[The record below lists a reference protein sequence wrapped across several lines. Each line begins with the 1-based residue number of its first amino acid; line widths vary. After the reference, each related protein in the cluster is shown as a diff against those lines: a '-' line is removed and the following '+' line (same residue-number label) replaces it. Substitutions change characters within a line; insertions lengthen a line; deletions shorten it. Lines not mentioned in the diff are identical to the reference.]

1 MADSSTG
8 SVRSQC
14 PYCGVG
20 CGLELLPPA
29 QPGQAVKRD
38 GEGNPIWSARGDRQH
53 PSSLG
58 QVCIKGATVGE
69 TLARGRLRE
78 PLYRPRL
85 DQDFQAIS
93 WDAAFDLLEGRIRS
107 TLASKGPQAIAMYGS
122 GQFHTEDYYLAQKL
136 LKGALGTN
144 NFDANSRLCMSSAV
158 AGYTRSLGSDGPP
171 CCYEDLDHCSVAFLI
186 GTNTAE
192 CHPVLFQRLLKRKK
206 RHPKDLTVV
215 VVDPRATDTT
225 KAADHHLA
233 IKPGSDLALLHGI
246 AHLVIEAGGLDADF
260 IEEATEGLA
269 PFAQLI
275 AEATPARTAELCGI
289 SEQQL
294 REVAL
299 LWVRNDR
306 VLSLWSMGVNQRREG
321 TAVVCGL
328 INLHLLTGQIGKP
341 GAGPFSLTGQPN
353 AMGGREA
360 GGLAHLLPG
369 YRLVADA
376 AHRAEVESAWGFA
389 PGSIAPAPGLA
400 AWQQV
405 EAMERGELDLWWV
418 VATNP
423 LVSMPNL
430 ERVKAALAHCPL
442 VVVSDAYADTETAH
456 YAHLLLPASQWSE
469 KAGAMTNS
477 ERRVTYCPAYR
488 PRHGQSRPD
497 WEVFAELGRRLGF
510 EQQFSYGSAAEV
522 YAEFTAL
529 TAGRVCDVSGLSHG
543 LLAEHGPQQWPFP
556 QGSAPSSGSKRLYG
570 DARFP
575 TPTGRA
581 RFVVD
586 PVKGLAEPPCT
597 IYPLVLTVGRYLGQW
612 HTMTRTA
619 KVERLQGMHPEPVLE
634 IHPEDARRY
643 GVVDGELA
651 AVTSRRGS
659 VTAKV
664 AVSDR
669 IRPGSVFLPMHWGFS
684 QEQAC
689 EANAL
694 MHEQACPIS
703 KQPELKATAVVVAP
717 AVSVLKP
724 LEQTQGRLQ
733 RLRRLFLQ
741 PSTSE
746 KAASRL

>member
-1 MADSSTG
+1 MTTPTP

-29 QPGQAVKRD
+29 QPGQAVKKD
-38 GEGNPIWSARGDRQH
+38 GDGNPMWTARGDRSH
-53 PSSLG
+53 PSSQG

-69 TLARGRLRE
+69 TLARGRLHQ
-78 PLYRPRL
+78 PLYRPSL
-85 DQDFQAIS
+85 DQDFQPVS
-93 WDAAFDLLEGRIRS
+93 WDQALQTITDQIQR
-107 TLASKGPQAIAMYGS
+107 TLASKGADAIAMYGS

-171 CCYEDLDHCSVAFLI
+171 ACYDDLDHCSVAFLI

-206 RHPKDLTVV
+206 RNPKDVIVV

-233 IKPGSDLALLHGI
+233 IKPGSDLALLHGL
-246 AHLVIEAGGLDADF
+246 AHLVLAAGGLDADF

-269 PFAQLI
+269 EFAQLI
-275 AEATPARTAELCGI
+275 ADATPSRTAELCGI
-289 SEQQL
+289 SEEQL
-294 REVAL
+294 RQVAA
-299 LWVRNDR
+299 LWAQRDR

-360 GGLAHLLPG
+360 GGLAQLLPG
-369 YRLVADA
+369 YRLVMNAE
-376 AHRAEVESAWGFA
+376 HRAEVEAGWGFA
-389 PGSIAPAPGLA
+389 PGSIAAAPGLA

-405 EAMERGELDLWWV
+405 EAMERGALDLWWV

-430 ERVKAALAHCPL
+430 ERVKAAMVRCPL

-456 YAHLLLPASQWSE
+456 YAHLVLPACQWSE

-510 EQQFSYGSAAEV
+510 EQQFNYASAAEV
-522 YAEFTAL
+522 YAEFAAL
-529 TAGRVCDVSGLSHG
+529 TTGRVCDVSGLSHA
-543 LLAEHGPQQWPFP
+543 LLEQHGPQQWPFP
-556 QGSAPSSGSKRLYG
+556 QGSEPSRASKRLYS

-575 TPTGRA
+575 TPSGRA
-581 RFVVD
+581 RFVADSVL
-586 PVKGLAEPPCT
+586 GLAEPPCDA
-597 IYPLVLTVGRYLGQW
+597 YPLVLTVGRYLGQW

-619 KVERLQGMHPEPVLE
+619 KVQRLQAMHPEPVLE
-634 IHPEDARRY
+634 IHPRDAGRY
-643 GVVDGELA
+643 GLVDDALA
-651 AVTSRRGS
+651 AVSSRRGS
-659 VTAKV
+659 ITAKV
-664 AVSDR
+664 SVSDR
-669 IRPGSVFLPMHWGFS
+669 IRPGSVFLPMHWGFT
-684 QEQAC
+684 QLQAC

-694 MHEQACPIS
+694 MHDHACPIS
-703 KQPELKATAVVVAP
+703 KQPELKACAVIVAP
-717 AVSVLKP
+717 AASAIKPPEQVSNQLVA
-724 LEQTQGRLQ
+724 
-733 RLRRLFLQ
+733 LRRWL
-741 PSTSE
+741 
-746 KAASRL
+746 SRAPQ

>member
-1 MADSSTG
+1 MALSSTG

-20 CGLELLPPA
+20 CGLELMPPA

-38 GEGNPIWSARGDRQH
+38 AEGNPVWTARGDRQH
-53 PSSLG
+53 PSSQG
-58 QVCIKGATVGE
+58 QVCIKGATVGD
-69 TLARGRLRE
+69 TLARGRLSE
-78 PLYRPRL
+78 PLFRPSL
-85 DQDFQAIS
+85 DQDFKPIS
-93 WDAAFDLLEGRIRS
+93 WDQAFELLVGRIRS
-107 TLASKGPQAIAMYGS
+107 TLAAKGAQAIAMYGS

-136 LKGALGTN
+136 LKGALGSN

-206 RHPKDLTVV
+206 RSPKDVTVV

-225 KAADHHLA
+225 KAADLHLA

-269 PFAQLI
+269 DFAQLV
-275 AEATPARTAELCGI
+275 ASATPERTADLCGI
-289 SEQQL
+289 TEQQL
-294 REVAL
+294 REVAA
-299 LWVRNDR
+299 LWARNDR
-306 VLSLWSMGVNQRREG
+306 ILSLWSMGVNQRREG

-328 INLHLLTGQIGKP
+328 INLHLLTGQIGKA

-369 YRLVADA
+369 YRLVVNAD
-376 AHRAEVESAWGFA
+376 HRAELEEAWRFE
-389 PGSIAPAPGLA
+389 PGSIAPSPGLA

-430 ERVKAALAHCPL
+430 ERVKAAMARCPL

-497 WEVFAELGRRLGF
+497 WEVFAELGRRLGYA
-510 EQQFSYGSAAEV
+510 QQFTYSSSAEV
-522 YAEFTAL
+522 YAEFAAL
-529 TAGRVCDVSGLSHG
+529 TAGRVCDVSGLSHA
-543 LLAEHGPQQWPFP
+543 LLEQEGPQQWPFP
-556 QGSAPSSGSKRLYG
+556 QGSEASSGSKRLYANG
-570 DARFP
+570 CFP
-575 TPTGRA
+575 TPSGRA

-586 PVKGLAEPPCT
+586 PVLGLAEPPCAV
-597 IYPLVLTVGRYLGQW
+597 YPLVLTVGRYLGQW

-619 KVERLQGMHPEPVLE
+619 KVDRLQTMHPEPLLE
-634 IHPEDARRY
+634 IHPNDAKRF
-643 GVVDGELA
+643 GVVDGALA
-651 AVTSRRGS
+651 AVSSRRGS

-664 AVSDR
+664 LVSDR

-684 QEQAC
+684 QDQAC
-689 EANAL
+689 EANVL
-694 MHEQACPIS
+694 MHDQACPIS

-717 AVSVLKP
+717 AVSVVKP
-724 LEQTQGRLQ
+724 VEQSEGRLQ

-741 PSTSE
+741 PSISE
-746 KAASRL
+746 NAASRL